1 MPASMMAIV
10 AAVDDAAACAPY
22 ASSSACAL
30 GPVTTTASAVSLTT
44 TRRRNARS
52 SVLRKSATRR
62 LHHARHV
69 IIDAMQHTAAE
80 VIAVFH
86 RDMTPGV
93 IAVVLLTMGVG
104 MLLLGAL
111 TAGKS
116 RLSFLYTGLFAIA
129 YGARLAINTG
139 AVTLLYGHPRWLDYL
154 RSDFEYLVPIPAAL
168 QFETFSGNRRPM
180 MHRIITAALIAC
192 AAIAI
197 PYEIAIHSPFALKP
211 VIDALVIVLIAVL
224 AIDLLSASPEAAN
237 WSLVRI
243 GALLF
248 TAFVL
253 NEHFH
258 FVGDRYGITR
268 EPTGFLILMLTI
280 IVTTMRHATHS
291 QQRLAAVDVELAT
304 AREIQFAAL
313 PRNNPELPGLEV
325 AAVYTPASD
334 VAGDFYDFLEL
345 DRGCLGIFIADV
357 SGHGVPAALVAS
369 MLKIA
374 LATQAENASSPAR
387 ILANLNTLFFGRL
400 ERQFITAAYV
410 HINPIAGILTTASAG
425 HPPPILRHD
434 ETCDEIIAPGVVLG
448 RFRDA
453 RYEEV
458 TRPFVPGDTLLLY
471 TDGVTETANR
481 AAEQWGDERLRK
493 SIGSESPSALAAKIL
508 SEVQTWRGVSGPP
521 EDDVT
526 MIVVQRR

>member
-1 MPASMMAIV
+1 
-10 AAVDDAAACAPY
+10 
-22 ASSSACAL
+22 
-30 GPVTTTASAVSLTT
+30 
-44 TRRRNARS
+44 
-52 SVLRKSATRR
+52 
-62 LHHARHV
+62 
-69 IIDAMQHTAAE
+69 MQHTAAE

-86 RDMTPGV
+86 RDMTAGV
-93 IAVVLLTMGVG
+93 IAVVLLTMGIS

-116 RLSFLYTGLFAIA
+116 RLSFIYTGLFAIA
-129 YGARLAINTG
+129 YGARLAVNTG
-139 AVTLLYGHPRWLDYL
+139 AFTLLYGHPRWLDYL

-180 MHRIITAALIAC
+180 MHRIITIALIAC

-243 GALLF
+243 GALVF

-280 IVTTMRHATHS
+280 IITTMRHATQS

-304 AREIQFAAL
+304 ARKIQFAAL
-313 PRNNPELPGLEV
+313 PRKNPELPGLEV

-410 HINPIAGILTTASAG
+410 HIDPIAGILTTASAG

-453 RYEEV
+453 RYEEL
-458 TRPFVPGDTLLLY
+458 TRPFVPGDTLVLY

-481 AAEQWGDERLRK
+481 ANDQWGDERLRN
-493 SIGSESPSALAAKIL
+493 SIGSESPNALAAKIL
-508 SEVQTWRGVSGPP
+508 AEVQTWRGVGGPP
-521 EDDVT
+521 DDDVT
-526 MIVVQRR
+526 MIIVKRGMNTPSER